1 MTLHV
6 YTAQRDWYRGPDALD
21 LTRAGSLNA
30 VFAGIGTRVCGTR
43 RTSGNAACARYLA
56 FLRTSYR
63 QHRSHWEMVL
73 GRARVVLLC
82 ACTPGSRG
90 CRRYVL
96 ADVFG
101 TLGATVHGELRS
113 VLAHKQSP
121 RPRSRQDGKPANASR
136 SQ

>member
-6 YTAQRDWYRGPDALD
+6 YTAQRDWYRRPDALD
-21 LTRAGSLNA
+21 LTRADSLNA
-30 VFAGIGTRVCGTR
+30 VFAGIGTRVCSTR
-43 RTSGNAACARYLA
+43 RTCGDARARYLA

-63 QHRSHWEMVL
+63 QHRSSWEMVL
-73 GRARVVLLC
+73 GRSRVVLLC

-121 RPRSRQDGKPANASR
+121 RLHSRQDGKPANASR